1 MLEQWL
7 VWERDL
13 FFALNGSDFE
23 WLDRVMWIYTGKM
36 VWLPLAALILFLLFY
51 PIRLSC
57 LQAAFY
63 PFPAD
68 ASSRFRGS
76 G

>member
-36 VWLPLAALILFLLFY
+36 VWLPLAALILFLLFSKAY
-51 PIRLSC
+51 ECICPENLSSNE
-57 LQAAFY
+57 
-63 PFPAD
+63 PF
-68 ASSRFRGS
+68 SSSLDR
-76 G
+76 